1 MTKLAILHPTRLERN
16 AMMDLS
22 PDEIRFLRACDPL
35 WFDLDPE
42 TISTILSAAYRLLS
56 ELVPACDA
64 HLLLIGDSAEVR
76 A

>member
-1 MTKLAILHPTRLERN
+1 MAKVSMLHPTRLERN

-22 PDEIRFLRACDPL
+22 PDEIQFLQTCDPL

-42 TISTILSAAYRLLS
+42 KISTILSAAYGLLS
-56 ELVPACDA
+56 ELLQECDA
-64 HLLLIGDSAEVR
+64 DLLLIGDSAEAR

>member
-1 MTKLAILHPTRLERN
+1 MTKLSMLHPIRLERN

-42 TISTILSAAYRLLS
+42 TISTILSSAYRLLS
-56 ELVPACDA
+56 ELAPACDA
-64 HLLLIGDSAEVR
+64 DLLLVGDGAE
-76 A
+76 AWA